1 MQSADI
7 TTNPGN
13 EWWKSFHMPQ
23 MADLFLDA
31 RPPEVLRDTTDFLMR
46 ELRLPPAAHVYDQ
59 CCGSGS
65 LSIAL
70 AKRGMKLTGADL
82 CEEYIDRANAGTIA
96 AGDDFTEDRRPE
108 FFCADAFR
116 FLPSSP
122 CDGVFNWYSSFGYS
136 SDDQRNQSMLMR
148 AFESLK
154 PGGWL
159 ALDIPNLPFLLR
171 SFQTEMKHEGFSQGR
186 KISLL
191 RQSIIDIDEGLLRQ
205 TWNWQIENEAP
216 VIRYSALR
224 LYLPH
229 QIKRM
234 LKDCGFQ
241 AITMFGDLAST
252 ALELD
257 SPRLIISAQRPE

>member
-1 MQSADI
+1 MQSTDVTAG
-7 TTNPGN
+7 PGN
-13 EWWKSFHMPQ
+13 EWWKSFHLPE

-31 RPPEVLRDTTDFLMR
+31 RLPEVLRDTTGFLMR

-70 AKRGMKLTGADL
+70 TKQGLKLTGADL
-82 CEEYIDRANAGTIA
+82 CKEYVDRANAATVVE
-96 AGDDFTEDRRPE
+96 GDEFTDGSKPE
-108 FFCADAFR
+108 FFCADAFE
-116 FLPSSP
+116 FVPSMP

-171 SFQTEMKHEGFSQGR
+171 SFQTEMKHEGVSQGR
-186 KISLL
+186 NVSVV
-191 RQSIIDIDEGLLRQ
+191 RQSRIDIDEGLLRQ
-205 TWNWQIENEAP
+205 TWTWQIENEAP
-216 VIRYSALR
+216 IIRYSALR

-234 LKDCGFQ
+234 LEGCGFQ

-252 ALELD
+252 AIELD
-257 SPRLIISAQRPE
+257 SPRLIITAQRPE